1 MVCPPFGEELEVVKC
16 PTCNQP
22 MPLLAEI
29 GSLRVHTGSNLLS
42 WHGKIIPLSESER
55 SLMKAII
62 VKGSATWSELKEALH
77 PGSEVSTNLLNVSL
91 SHVRRK
97 LREAEIPYDIQNIRQ
112 WGVILVDHE
121 TGLPLRR
128 RPSSDRRERHEP
140 IAAADQ
146 KKRAITH

>member
-1 MVCPPFGEELEVVKC
+1 MVRC

-22 MPLLAEI
+22 MPIFAEI
-29 GSLRVHTGSNLLS
+29 ASLRVHSGSHLLS

-77 PGSEVSTNLLNVSL
+77 PDGEVSTNLLNVSL

-97 LREAEIPYDIQNIRQ
+97 LRNAGVPYDIQNIRQ

-128 RPSSDRRERHEP
+128 RPSSENRVPHGAL
-140 IAAADQ
+140 AAADQ
-146 KKRAITH
+146 KKRVTTH